1 MSENFLEQ
9 LRNYVDNTKSLK
21 WEGTVAEYLELLIK
35 NPSIHAS
42 AHQRVL
48 NMILSHGVE
57 RDKDGQITAYNFFK
71 KDLFGIDESIEE
83 FIAYLRAAASG
94 SEVSKRILLMYG
106 PTSSG
111 KSQLAVLLKRGLE
124 AYSETEDGAI
134 YRLKGTPMN
143 EDPLCVIPEKLRPQI
158 EQELGIKIV
167 GEPSPLMARI
177 LEEEYQGNFMEMEV
191 ERYFISERNRTSI
204 GTFVPSDK
212 KSQDISELVGSIDLS
227 TIGEYGSESDARAYR
242 FDGELNVANRG
253 MMEFVEMLKVDQ
265 KFLYVLLTLAQ
276 EKNIKTGRFPLIW
289 ADEFICA
296 HTNETEYKRFLGKD
310 EMEALQDRVIVI
322 KVPYNLSVDSEVKIY
337 EKLIKQANFEGK
349 HIAPHTIKCAAMF
362 AILSRLK
369 ESDNQGMTIL
379 KKMKMY
385 NEEEVE
391 GFTLAEV
398 PKFKKEFDDEGM
410 IGISPRYVIN
420 RIAAKLSEEGSASVN
435 PLDVIRS
442 LRDGMK
448 SNPKVDKKEADRL
461 ENVLLF
467 VVEEYEKLAK
477 NDVQK
482 AFFVNFE
489 SEIKNLLTNYMEQIE
504 AFLDGTKIEDEWGT
518 ASEPNERLMRSIE
531 EKIGISES
539 GKKSFRQEIY
549 RKMLKNGNN
558 YQEHAALKQALEKQ
572 LFDERQDVIRMTVS
586 SRNPDEDELR
596 KVNVVIDTLCK
607 HYGYTADSANQLLR
621 YVSSLMSR
629 K

>member
-1 MSENFLEQ
+1 MKEFLDQ
-9 LRNYVDNTKSLK
+9 LRSYVDKTKSLK
-21 WEGTVAEYLELLIK
+21 WEGTVSNYLELLMNK
-35 NPSIHAS
+35 PSIHSS

-57 RDKDGQITAYNFFK
+57 RDADGQIVAYNFFK
-71 KDLFGIDESIEE
+71 NDLFGIEDSIEE
-83 FIAYLRAAASG
+83 FMSYLRAAASG

-124 AYSETEDGAI
+124 AYSETDDGAV

-143 EDPLCVIPEKLRPQI
+143 EDPLCVVPEKLRVEI
-158 EQELGIKIV
+158 EKELGIKIV
-167 GEPSPLMARI
+167 GEPSPLMAKI
-177 LEEEYQGNFMEMEV
+177 LEEKYGGNFMDMEV
-191 ERYFISERNRTSI
+191 ERYFISERGRASI

-227 TIGEYGSESDARAYR
+227 TVGNYGSESDPRAYR

-289 ADEFICA
+289 ADEFILS
-296 HTNETEYKRFLGKD
+296 HSNETEYRRFLGKD
-310 EMEALQDRVIVI
+310 EMEALHDRTIVI
-322 KVPYNLSVDSEVKIY
+322 KVPYNLSVDNEVKIY
-337 EKLIKQANFEGK
+337 EKLIKQASFEGK

-369 ESDNQGMTIL
+369 ESDHQGMTIL

-385 NEEEVE
+385 NDEEVD

-420 RIAAKLSEEGSASVN
+420 RIASKLAEEDNNSIN

-448 SNPKVDKKEADRL
+448 SNPKLDKKESERL
-461 ENVLLF
+461 ENVLLY
-467 VVEEYEKLAK
+467 VIEEYEKLAK

-489 SEIKNLLTNYMEQIE
+489 HEIKNLLTNYMEQIE

-518 ASEPNERLMRSIE
+518 FSEPNERLMRSIE
-531 EKIGISES
+531 EKVGISES
-539 GKKSFRQEIY
+539 GKKSFRQEIF
-549 RKMLKNGNN
+549 RKMLKNGND
-558 YQEHAALKQALEKQ
+558 YHEHAALKEALEKQ
-572 LFDERQDVIRMTVS
+572 LFDERQDIIRMTVS
-586 SRNPDEDELR
+586 SRNPDEEELR
-596 KVNVVIDTLCK
+596 KLNVVIDTLCK
-607 HYGYTADSANQLLR
+607 HHGYSVESANQLLR